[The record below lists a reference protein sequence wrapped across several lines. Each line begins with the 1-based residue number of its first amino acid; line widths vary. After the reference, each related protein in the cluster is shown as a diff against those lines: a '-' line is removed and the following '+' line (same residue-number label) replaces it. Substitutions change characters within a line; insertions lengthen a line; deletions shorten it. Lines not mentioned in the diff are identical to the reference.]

1 MSRAVLLVALALSA
15 SACVTYPRGTL
26 GMASLVMPTLET
38 ELIAEGVEGR
48 DCDEWLDRR
57 QSEAVEE
64 AIASAPGANALV
76 NATFTFQNFCL
87 VVRGDAVRIP

>member
-1 MSRAVLLVALALSA
+1 MSRLALLAALSL
-15 SACVTYPRGTL
+15 SLGACVTYPRGTL
-26 GMASLVMPTLET
+26 AVASHVMPALES
-38 ELIAEGVEGR
+38 ELLAEGVEGR

-64 AIASAPGANALV
+64 AIAQAPGANALV